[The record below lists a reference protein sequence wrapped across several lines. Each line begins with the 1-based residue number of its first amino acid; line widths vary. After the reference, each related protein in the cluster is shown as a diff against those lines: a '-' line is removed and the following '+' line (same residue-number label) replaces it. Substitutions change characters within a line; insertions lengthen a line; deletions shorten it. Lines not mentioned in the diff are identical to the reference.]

1 MATREELY
9 PAVWTEPLRNLAKRF
24 QVSDSYLARVCDSLN
39 VPRPDA
45 GYWAKKDAG
54 KVRPPAALPA
64 ARAGEPTEW
73 HPGGGVLVRRS
84 MPRAKPATER
94 GPKSARPK
102 THGLIQGAM
111 GDFLKTRKLE
121 EWGYLKPYKRNLVD
135 ITVSQTCL
143 EHALTFANALFL
155 ALEAKGHRISLIDHY
170 YGSARRLAF
179 GTGER
184 PVQQKEYD
192 PNDRSWVPRRLTV
205 VHVDEHMVGLAIV
218 EVAAPTLLRYV
229 GNNTYVRDTDYVAPK
244 GRSRHAADT
253 WTITRDCPTGRLRL
267 VAYAPHC
274 RVELAEHWQENGKS
288 RLLARLPDIVA
299 GIEAF
304 GAKMPAL
311 DAQGGRAAGARAPTV
326 NGKSKTYTTPDSV
339 GRWSSFVVKLSPQP
353 QPAVALGLR
362 NTKPSPSPWRA
373 KSISV
378 PSTSA
383 RLSAS
388 TKIRTPSC
396 SNTASPSRR
405 SRARSAT
412 WPQPEQPLRCTP
424 KRRPSAAGSRCRK
437 RCTRSRATGVRV
449 MAMAV
454 PPANA
459 CRV

>member
-1 MATREELY
+1 MTTREELY
-9 PAVWTEPLRNLAKRF
+9 VAVWTEPLRKLAERF

-54 KVRPPAALPA
+54 KAPPSPALPA

-73 HPGGGVLVRRS
+73 QPGGGVLVRRS
-84 MPRAKPATER
+84 APRTRPTTQRE
-94 GPKSARPK
+94 PKSARPK

-155 ALEAKGHRISLIDHY
+155 ALEAKGHRVSLIDRY

-192 PNDRSWVPRRLTV
+192 PNDRFWAPKRLTV
-205 VHVDEHMVGLAIV
+205 VHVDGQMVGLALV

-229 GNNTYVRDTDYVAPK
+229 GNGTYVRESDYVAPK
-244 GRSRHAADT
+244 VRSRHVADT
-253 WTITRDCPTGRLRL
+253 WTTTKDCVTGRLRL

-274 RVELAEHWQENGKS
+274 RVELAEHWQEMGKS
-288 RLLARLPDIVA
+288 RLLARLTDIVA

-304 GAKMPAL
+304 GAKLPAL
-311 DAQGGRAAGARAPTV
+311 VAQGDAQLERERRQYEAEERQRA
-326 NGKSKTYTTPDSV
+326 
-339 GRWSSFVVKLSPQP
+339 
-353 QPAVALGLR
+353 
-362 NTKPSPSPWRA
+362 
-373 KSISV
+373 
-378 PSTSA
+378 
-383 RLSAS
+383 
-388 TKIRTPSC
+388 IR
-396 SNTASPSRR
+396 
-405 SRARSAT
+405 
-412 WPQPEQPLRCTP
+412 
-424 KRRPSAAGSRCRK
+424 RRPPGFE
-437 RCTRSRATGVRV
+437 
-449 MAMAV
+449 
-454 PPANA
+454 
-459 CRV
+459 